1 MQQPPSAYV
10 FMRVMVAFGNLSRQI
25 WAVSL
30 IELASTQVVCI
41 LTHLRQGS
49 ALMKNLLCVFV
60 FAVLSLSA
68 SLGIAQIQINPL
80 ADQKPAVARPLSA
93 HELTAADAEAWLD
106 GLFPYG
112 VKKNNI
118 AGAVVVVVKDGQV
131 LVAKGYGYADVS
143 AKKPVDPMT
152 TLFRVGSIS
161 KTFTWT
167 AVMQL
172 VEQGKLDLDADVNK
186 YLDFTIPPRDGK
198 PITLR
203 ELMTHTPGFEETM
216 KNLGGNDPVRLMSN
230 EAWVKEWVPERIYPP
245 GEVSAYSNYGAA
257 LAGYIVQR
265 VSGQPFDDYIEQHI
279 LQPLGM
285 QHATFQQPLPASLAP
300 DMAKSYAKA
309 SEPARPF
316 ELVNAVAAGALSV
329 SGGDMARFMIAQLQD
344 GHDGDAQILHPQT
357 AQQMHNFTRSSVPG
371 LLPIALGFYHMD
383 RNGQDIIGHG
393 GDTELF
399 HSDMALF
406 LQQNVGVFVSIDGED
421 DGGLLRQLLNGFAD
435 RYFPA
440 LPQLPQPTLATA
452 REHGALLVGRY
463 IASRTAA
470 SSFMSMLKLLGQ
482 SRISMDKDGTLVTSD
497 FKDLAEQP
505 RHWREVKPFVWLDDA
520 SGSHLGALIQ
530 DGKLRWISYDEVAP
544 IMVFMPVPGWQ
555 SAAWNLPVM
564 YAALVIFLL
573 TVLLWP
579 IAALVRRHYHQPL
592 ALSPQAVRW
601 YRWSRVAALLQLLFA
616 AGWLYVLSRLATSF
630 SYLNNGFDVTLRLVQ
645 LVGVLAVIGTLA
657 IVANARHAWREP
669 GGWWR
674 KTNSTMLVLA
684 CVAAFWFVFSLHLLG
699 LHLNY

>member
-1 MQQPPSAYV
+1 MK
-10 FMRVMVAFGNLSRQI
+10 
-25 WAVSL
+25 SL
-30 IELASTQVVCI
+30 LRLFTVV
-41 LTHLRQGS
+41 G
-49 ALMKNLLCVFV
+49 F
-60 FAVLSLSA
+60 VLSS
-68 SLGIAQIQINPL
+68 SPCVAQIQINPL
-80 ADQKPAVARPLSA
+80 PDQKPAVTMPLSA

-112 VKKNNI
+112 LKKNNI

-131 LVAKGYGYADVS
+131 LLAKGYGYADVA

-172 VEQGKLDLDADVNK
+172 VEQGKLDLDADVDK
-186 YLDFTIPPRDGK
+186 YLDFSIPPRNGK

-216 KNLGGNDPVRLMSN
+216 KNLGGNDPARLMSN

-285 QHATFQQPLPASLAP
+285 QHATFRQPLPASLAP

-344 GHDGDAQILHPQT
+344 GHVGDAQILRTQT
-357 AQQMHNFTRSSVPG
+357 AQLMHNFTHSSVPG

-399 HSDMALF
+399 HSVMALY
-406 LQQNVGVFVSIDGED
+406 LQQGVGVFVSIDGED
-421 DGGLLRQLLNGFAD
+421 DGSLRRQLLNGFTD

-440 LPQLPQPTLATA
+440 LPQLPQPTLASA
-452 REHGALLVGRY
+452 REHGAMLVGHY
-463 IASRTAA
+463 IASRTAM
-470 SSFMSMLKLLGQ
+470 SSFMSMLNLLGQ
-482 SRISMDKDGTLVTSD
+482 SRITMDKDGSLVTHD
-497 FKDLAEQP
+497 FQDMAGQP

-520 SGSHLGALIQ
+520 SGSHLGALIK
-530 DGKLRWISYDEVAP
+530 DGKLRWISYDEAAP
-544 IMVFMPVPGWQ
+544 VVVFMPVSGWQ

-573 TVLLWP
+573 AALLWP
-579 IAALVRRHYHQPL
+579 IAALVRRHYRQPL
-592 ALSPQAVRW
+592 ALSPQAARW

-616 AGWLYVLSRLATSF
+616 AGWLFVLSRVATSF

-645 LVGVLAVIGTLA
+645 LTGVLAIIGTLA
-657 IVANARHAWREP
+657 VIANAGHAWREP

-674 KTNSTMLVLA
+674 KANSTMLVLA
-684 CVAAFWFVFSLHLLG
+684 CLAALWFVFSLRLLC

>member
-1 MQQPPSAYV
+1 MKSLLRLLTFV
-10 FMRVMVAFGNLSRQI
+10 GLVLS
-25 WAVSL
+25 S
-30 IELASTQVVCI
+30 S
-41 LTHLRQGS
+41 
-49 ALMKNLLCVFV
+49 LCV
-60 FAVLSLSA
+60 
-68 SLGIAQIQINPL
+68 AQIQINPL
-80 ADQKPAVARPLSA
+80 PDQKPAMARPLSA

-112 VKKNNI
+112 LKKNNI

-131 LVAKGYGYADVS
+131 LLVKGYGYADVS

-216 KNLGGNDPVRLMSN
+216 KNLGGDDPARLMGN

-285 QHATFQQPLPASLAP
+285 QHATFQQPLPASFAP

-344 GHDGDAQILHPQT
+344 GHDGDAQILRPRT
-357 AQQMHNFTRSSVPG
+357 AQQMHNFTHSSVPG

-406 LQQNVGVFVSIDGED
+406 MQQNVGVFVSIDGED
-421 DGGLLRQLLNGFAD
+421 DGGLIRQLLNGFTE

-463 IASRTAA
+463 IASRTAV

-497 FKDLAEQP
+497 FKDIAEQP
-505 RHWREVKPFVWLDDA
+505 RHWREVKPFVWLDDD

-555 SAAWNLPVM
+555 SAAWNLPLLFGV
-564 YAALVIFLL
+564 LVVFLL

-579 IAALVRRHYHQPL
+579 IAALVRRHYRESSL
-592 ALSPQAVRW
+592 LSVQATRW
-601 YRWSRVAALLQLLFA
+601 YRLSRVAALLYLLFT
-616 AGWLYVLSRLATSF
+616 AGWLYVLKLADDNF
-630 SYLNNGFDVTLRLVQ
+630 ANLGNGLDVTLQLIQ

-657 IVANARHAWREP
+657 VIANARHAWREP

-674 KTNSTMLVLA
+674 KANSTMLVLA
-684 CVAAFWFVFSLHLLG
+684 CLAALWFVFSLHLLG